1 MADPS
6 IFTLTANAWVQVATA
21 VQFGVLWPWNDAS
34 GIFNAPIVATYR
46 MAGNPAPAWPP
57 DGTEKRL
64 TGPFAVIS
72 NDQPIDVYVARL
84 NSDGQCT
91 VCL

>member
-1 MADPS
+1 MADPAIIALS
-6 IFTLTANAWVQVATA
+6 ANTWVQVATA
-21 VQFGVLWPWNDAS
+21 VQFGVLWPWNDAT

-46 MAGNPAPAWPP
+46 MTGNAPPAWPP
-57 DGTEKRL
+57 DGSEKRL
-64 TGPFAVIS
+64 TTPYAIFS

-84 NSDGQCT
+84 DSDGQCT